1 MDLASA
7 AAASHAAVC
16 AVDTAW
22 STWPRTL
29 HRARRLELPGWA
41 FYVAG
46 RGGALGDDVRPE
58 TVAAAI
64 GVIALDAVRAGW
76 DAAFKVG
83 PGRIAA
89 ARLAACAHWGD
100 ECLGDLPG
108 LDDLGRLTTAV
119 VAAADGGGLPLFA
132 ACRAMPMPD
141 GGPGALAAVLIHLM
155 REHRA
160 GCMLLAARACG
171 LSPLE
176 MVIAAPEGE
185 QEALA
190 LGWQPPFPARIPL
203 LSRYVYAEALCFR
216 IVGRSFGV
224 LEPGARVE
232 LVRLLGAAAEHIR
245 AT

>member
-1 MDLASA
+1 MHLSTA

-16 AVDTAW
+16 AVDNAW

-83 PGRIAA
+83 PGRVAA

-100 ECLGDLPG
+100 ECLGDLPA
-108 LDDLGRLTTAV
+108 LGELVRLAARV
-119 VAAADGGGLPLFA
+119 VAAADGGALPLFA

-141 GGPGALAAVLIHLM
+141 GGPGAAAAVLIHLM
-155 REHRA
+155 REHRS

-171 LSPLE
+171 LAPLE
-176 MVIAAPEGE
+176 MIIAGPEGQ

-203 LSRYVYAEALCFR
+203 VGRYMYAEALCFR
-216 IVGRSFGV
+216 MVGRSFGV
-224 LEPGARVE
+224 LEPGERAE
-232 LVRLLGAAAEHIR
+232 LVRLLEAAADHIR